1 MEWYWFT
8 LFLLYLLLFI
18 PAPHKDV
25 WGGIHNT
32 PLKIAWGVNMLVV
45 ITCIVLILIDDQV
58 PDWIWI
64 CFIAF
69 SILWIPTVFFQHAS
83 VIWIQRT
90 ILTFVAL
97 SVLSMLFYVHGWL
110 YLAVIWVLFHAVF
123 VDLVVWT
130 RMRDSPYIPTVDTPK
145 PTVDT
150 PKPTIDTPKPTID
163 VPDTPT
169 PDTPDT
175 PELRLW

>member
-1 MEWYWFT
+1 MHWYWFT

-32 PLKIAWGVNMLVV
+32 PLKIAWGINMLVV
-45 ITCIVLILIDDQV
+45 ITCIVFILIDDEV
-58 PDWIWI
+58 PDWIWF

-110 YLAVIWVLFHAVF
+110 YLAVIWVLIHAVF

-130 RMRDSPYIPTVDTPK
+130 RMRDVLPSEASNTDKDTP
-145 PTVDT
+145 DL
-150 PKPTIDTPKPTID
+150 D
-163 VPDTPT
+163 T
-169 PDTPDT
+169 PDTPDLDTDIDTDT

>member
-8 LFLLYLLLFI
+8 LFLLYLLLLI

-45 ITCIVLILIDDQV
+45 ITCIVFILIDDQV
-58 PDWIWI
+58 PDWIWF

-69 SILWIPTVFFQHAS
+69 SILWIPTVFFQHT
-83 VIWIQRT
+83 IWIQRT

-130 RMRDSPYIPTVDTPK
+130 RMRDVLPSEPQASDK
-145 PTVDT
+145 PTVPDN
-150 PKPTIDTPKPTID
+150 PTK
-163 VPDTPT
+163 
-169 PDTPDT
+169 PDTPDVPDNPSV